1 MQNNFITF
9 RNQPKNPFIKPIDPQ
24 KSLKNLNDQRNAMKN
39 RKTWEIG
46 QTQKSIPNFLRG
58 SNQKDEESKNEES
71 SEE

>member
-1 MQNNFITF
+1 
-9 RNQPKNPFIKPIDPQ
+9 
-24 KSLKNLNDQRNAMKN
+24 MKN